1 MAKNGSSDE
10 SLIRWEAGAIE
21 DLDWSPDGQT
31 LLVAATDPETD
42 RNMQLWAVRVDDGS
56 TDLWLAVDG
65 DVGDA
70 RFSPDGNWIA
80 YSSDETGVPEVYV
93 VSFPEAGRPMRV
105 STAGGSTPAWRA
117 DGRELFYLELTGALM
132 AVDVDGTDSLEFSR
146 TRELF
151 HVTDGNPSGE
161 RTRYD
166 VTPDG
171 QRFLVSPRVPRSLR
185 LVQQWPLL
193 LRE

>member
-1 MAKNGSSDE
+1 
-10 SLIRWEAGAIE
+10 
-21 DLDWSPDGQT
+21 
-31 LLVAATDPETD
+31 
-42 RNMQLWAVRVDDGS
+42 
-56 TDLWLAVDG
+56 
-65 DVGDA
+65 
-70 RFSPDGNWIA
+70 
-80 YSSDETGVPEVYV
+80 
-93 VSFPEAGRPMRV
+93 
-105 STAGGSTPAWRA
+105 
-117 DGRELFYLELTGALM
+117 M

-146 TRELF
+146 PRELF

-171 QRFLVSPRVPRSLR
+171 QRFLVSPWVPRSLR